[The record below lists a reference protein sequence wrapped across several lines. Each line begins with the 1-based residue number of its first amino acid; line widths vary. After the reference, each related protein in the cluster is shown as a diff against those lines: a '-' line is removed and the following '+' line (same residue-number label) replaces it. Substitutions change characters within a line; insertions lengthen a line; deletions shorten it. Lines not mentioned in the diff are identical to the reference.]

1 MRWKSTGSKNAPV
14 GRPWHAP
21 EPEKFRLLSQ
31 ETPYIADIFRC
42 KSLIRSDGT
51 RQPLD
56 VYVPQL
62 EGDLLYSLVRYLEPH
77 ATLEVGLAN
86 GISALHIAKALQDN
100 GGGQHFV
107 MDPLQFQ
114 EWHGVGLHSLERAG
128 LKEWVTLD
136 PRCSHLALASLE
148 EAGQRVQFAFIDGS
162 HLFEDVLVD
171 FRGVDR
177 LLDVGGLV
185 AFDDSDWPSIS
196 KVIRFAVT
204 NRDYAVFETGIVI
217 EPGRYRPRWL
227 SRWARTLSHR
237 FPSLQRVL
245 RPEFLV
251 PNHFLGITG
260 RCVVLQKT
268 GADERDNQ
276 QPHFQEF

>member
-1 MRWKSTGSKNAPV
+1 MSGRSAGSKSGSV
-14 GRPWHAP
+14 ERPWRAP
-21 EPEKFRLLSQ
+21 ESENFRLLSH

-86 GISALHIAKALQDN
+86 GISALHIAKALHDN

-107 MDPLQFQ
+107 MDPLQY
-114 EWHGVGLHSLERAG
+114 EDWHGLGLHSLERAG
-128 LKEWVTLD
+128 LREWVTLD

-162 HLFEDVLVD
+162 HLFEDVLGD

-204 NRDYAVFETGIVI
+204 NRDYTVFETGIVI
-217 EPGRYRPRWL
+217 EPGRFRPQRL
-227 SRWARTLSHR
+227 SRWARALSHYL
-237 FPSLQRVL
+237 PALQRVL

-251 PNHFLGITG
+251 PNHVLGITG
-260 RCVVLQKT
+260 RCVVLRKT
-268 GADERDNQ
+268 RADDRDNQ
-276 QPHFQEF
+276 QPHFEEF